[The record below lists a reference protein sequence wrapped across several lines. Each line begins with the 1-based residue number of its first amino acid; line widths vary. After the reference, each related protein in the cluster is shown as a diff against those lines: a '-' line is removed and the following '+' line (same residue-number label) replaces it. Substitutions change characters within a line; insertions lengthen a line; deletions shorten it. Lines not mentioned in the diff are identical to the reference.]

1 MAERLSTFLKNAWV
15 FKQANPTYVNKTK
28 GQYGWCPV
36 VSVRILVLIMSSLS
50 PYTKY
55 APWSTRSH
63 RTTTQHLFR
72 IMGTHLMFP
81 VTLRTLIW
89 MARNSGNTPNWLKRP
104 LPCCPSNKNGKG
116 TNLLNDYWGIF
127 YSVLLKNAILTFKF
141 LRKLIRINHKN
152 YWKKVSFKD
161 FVALILRGYKI
172 KKIKPII

>member
-1 MAERLSTFLKNAWV
+1 
-15 FKQANPTYVNKTK
+15 
-28 GQYGWCPV
+28 
-36 VSVRILVLIMSSLS
+36 MSSLS
-50 PYTKY
+50 PHTKY

-81 VTLRTLIW
+81 ATLRTLIW

-172 KKIKPII
+172 KKNKAHHLKFPMYIRKQLKDLRFFLFIPQ